1 MQRRWWVSSVM
12 RGTLGLGT
20 LALGTAV
27 LLAGCQSLPGWESD
41 PLRAEPVVKS
51 VHEPDCEGANCANV
65 NAVYLRFPDSPQL
78 SAELERR
85 LFGLAS
91 GLSDSPDG
99 NAIGQATSFDVF
111 ADQVFAASRSARRSV
126 PEMPGFE
133 ADLKA
138 EVVADHDDLLVIELD
153 GYLYSGGAHG
163 MPLTSYMV
171 IERDT
176 QRVVDLDD
184 MLLPGQRPAYE
195 AALERAHRRWLQT
208 DQASGLSEL
217 QWPFT
222 TSDNAAPLNEGL
234 AIKYQVYDLAP
245 YAVGQPT
252 LMIPYA
258 ELKGVVKPQ
267 YLP

>member
-1 MQRRWWVSSVM
+1 MA
-12 RGTLGLGT
+12 LGT

-27 LLAGCQSLPGWESD
+27 LLAGCQSLPGWGND
-41 PLRAEPVVKS
+41 PLRSEPVVKS
-51 VHEPDCEGANCANV
+51 VHEPDCEGDSCANV
-65 NAVYLRFPDSPQL
+65 NAAYLRFPDSPQL

-85 LFGLAS
+85 LFALAS

-99 NAIGQATSFDVF
+99 NDMGQASSFEGF

-163 MPLTSYMV
+163 LPLTAYMV
-171 IERDT
+171 IERES
-176 QRVVDLDD
+176 QQVVDLDD
-184 MLLPGQRPAYE
+184 MLLPAQRPAYE
-195 AALERAHRRWLQT
+195 AALKRAHQRWLSS
-208 DQASGLSEL
+208 DQASGLSAM
-217 QWPFT
+217 QWPFAL
-222 TSDNAAPLNEGL
+222 SDNVAPLEDGL
-234 AIKYQVYDLAP
+234 AVKYQVYDLAP

-258 ELKGVVKPQ
+258 ELDGIVKPR

>member
-1 MQRRWWVSSVM
+1 MHKRWLIGNLV
-12 RGTLGLGT
+12 
-20 LALGTAV
+20 LATV
-27 LLAGCQSLPGWESD
+27 LLSGCQSLPGWGSD
-41 PLRAEPVVKS
+41 PLRSEPVVKS
-51 VHEPDCEGANCANV
+51 VHEPDCEGDSCANV
-65 NAVYLRFPDSPQL
+65 NAAYLRFPESPRL

-99 NAIGQATSFDVF
+99 NAMGRASSFDDF
-111 ADQVFAASRSARRSV
+111 ADQVFAAARSARQDV
-126 PEMPGFE
+126 PELPGYE

-138 EVVADHDDLLVIELD
+138 DSVADHDDLLVLELD

-163 MPLTSYMV
+163 LPLTSYMV

-176 QRVVDLDD
+176 QQVVDLDD

-195 AALERAHRRWLQT
+195 AALKRAHQRWLQT
-208 DQASGLSEL
+208 DQASGLSKL
-217 QWPFT
+217 QWPFAP
-222 TSDNAAPLNEGL
+222 SDNVAPLEDGL
-234 AIKYQVYDLAP
+234 AVKYQVYDLAP
-245 YAVGQPT
+245 YATGQPQ

-258 ELKGVVKPQ
+258 ELDGILRAR

>member
-1 MQRRWWVSSVM
+1 MQK
-12 RGTLGLGT
+12 RGLIGG
-20 LALGTAV
+20 LALAAV
-27 LLAGCQSLPGWESD
+27 LLSGCQSLPDWGGD
-41 PLRAEPVVKS
+41 PLRSEPVVKS
-51 VHEPDCEGANCANV
+51 VHEPDCEGDSCANV
-65 NAVYLRFPDSPQL
+65 NAAYLRFPESPQL

-85 LFGLAS
+85 LFALAS

-99 NAIGQATSFDVF
+99 NAMGQATSFDMF

-138 EVVADHDDLLVIELD
+138 EEVADHDDLLVIELD

-163 MPLTSYMV
+163 LPLTSYMV
-171 IERDT
+171 IERGT
-176 QRVVDLDD
+176 QQVVELAD

-195 AALERAHRRWLQT
+195 TALKRAHQRWLQT
-208 DQASGLSEL
+208 DQASGLSEM
-217 QWPFT
+217 QWPFAV
-222 TSDNAAPLNEGL
+222 SDNVAPLEDGL
-234 AIKYQVYDLAP
+234 AVKYQVYDLAP
-245 YAVGQPT
+245 YATGQPQ

-258 ELKGVVKPQ
+258 ELDGILKAR